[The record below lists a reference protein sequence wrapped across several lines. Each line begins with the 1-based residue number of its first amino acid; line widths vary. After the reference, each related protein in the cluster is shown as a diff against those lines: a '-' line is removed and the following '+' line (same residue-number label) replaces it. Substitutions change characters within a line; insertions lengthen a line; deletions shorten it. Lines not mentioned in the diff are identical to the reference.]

1 MKKYLI
7 CSILLLI
14 LGCCFV
20 HDVYAG
26 TYNSNVRQ
34 KSTVML
40 IINNIADS
48 KHNDALNKIMYE
60 ELHKKIDVIYKEED
74 SNAYV
79 KEFLNKDN
87 SILSAEDMCR
97 KIGTCKSD
105 YLIYAELKELNKTT
119 NFNFVYHGKKIAATF
134 YIAIVDIENR
144 SYLYNSEYT
153 LTAEDSTD
161 YFFVGSG
168 SVSKKALKKVLFRA
182 GEAISAH
189 LPL

>member
-1 MKKYLI
+1 MRKYLI
-7 CSILLLI
+7 CNVLFILI
-14 LGCCFV
+14 SCCFMNN
-20 HDVYAG
+20 VYADNNG
-26 TYNSNVRQ
+26 PYVRQ

-48 KHNDALNKIMYE
+48 KHNDALNEIMFE
-60 ELHKKIDVIYKEED
+60 ELHKKIDVLYKEEPAD
-74 SNAYV
+74 EYTE
-79 KEFLNKDN
+79 EFLHKDN
-87 SILSAEDMCR
+87 SVLSAEDMCK
-97 KIGTCKSD
+97 KIESCKSD

-119 NFNFVYHGKKIAATF
+119 NFNFVYHGKEIAATF
-134 YIAIVDIENR
+134 YIAILDIKNHK
-144 SYLYNSEYT
+144 YLYRSEYT
-153 LTAEDSTD
+153 LVAEDSTD